1 MREYDDRDR
10 QVIADDAPNMYSLA
24 RDIYLFARLHVL
36 WQLVYEHIHLRDRMS
51 RLDELLD
58 GALLR
63 IFRLPLQVLP

>member
-1 MREYDDRDR
+1 M
-10 QVIADDAPNMYSLA
+10 ADDAPNMYSLA

-58 GALLR
+58 GALPR
-63 IFRLPLQVLP
+63 IFHLPLQVLP